1 MKGGDK
7 ALECE
12 ADPQRLRPVARHF
25 SGRIDYRHDR
35 LGETGREWFSVTVL
49 AGGDRTVRAHCEMDD
64 ERLLRDVVYTVDL
77 GWKPQDAY
85 VRLSRDARF
94 VGAGAFRFG
103 DRHVEFDGETSAG
116 GQLRQRV
123 AVPHRPPVFAPHPIV
138 CDGWQAAAFDHAR
151 PERIQPLRSCAN
163 SSALAHGG
171 SGPMIGLVDKR
182 LEYVGET
189 QTSVPAGAW
198 STRHYRVL
206 FDHRDWPPLELFVT
220 PEDRQL
226 VCLRW
231 DLLESSYELAE
242 LQGEIH

>member
-1 MKGGDK
+1 MKAGDK
-7 ALECE
+7 ALERG
-12 ADPQRLRPVARHF
+12 DGPQLLRPVARHF

-49 AGGDRTVRAHCEMDD
+49 ESGDRTVRAHCEMDD
-64 ERLLRDVVYTVDL
+64 ERLLRDVVYTVDR

-85 VRLSRDARF
+85 VRLSRNGHF
-94 VGAGAFRFG
+94 VGAGVFRFG
-103 DRHVEFDGETSAG
+103 ERHIEFDGETAAEG
-116 GQLRQRV
+116 RLCQRV
-123 AVPHRPPVFAPHPIV
+123 AVPQWPPVFAPHPIV

-151 PERIQPLRSCAN
+151 SERIQSLRSCAN
-163 SSALAHGG
+163 SSPLAHGG

-189 QTSVPAGAW
+189 VTTVSAGSW

-206 FDHRDWPPLELFVT
+206 FHHRDWPPLELFVT
-220 PEDRQL
+220 PADRQL

-231 DLLESSYELAE
+231 ELLESSYELAE
-242 LQGEIH
+242 LRGEIH